1 MADKQWEGTTYGSSW
16 MHRTLIRILRLC
28 DVRLLYVFSAVFVI
42 PVCLVGRPGGGIIY
56 RYFRQRF
63 NYSPLKA
70 AWKSYVNHCQF
81 SEVVIDRFAMYAGKN
96 FNIKVEGYEHFRKLA
111 ERPEGFVQLSAHVG
125 NYEAAGYNLKAE
137 QKRFNALV
145 FSGEKDSVMNNRN
158 KMFAETNIR
167 MIPVSPDMSHLF
179 VIDKALCDGETLSM
193 PADRMFGSNKFVEEE
208 FLGAKARFPMG
219 PFSVPTM
226 LGLDV
231 LAVNG
236 MKTSRKGY
244 TIFVTPLTYD
254 KTLPRKQQ
262 MLDLAQNYVKE
273 LENIVRRYPTQWY
286 NYFEFWNT

>member
-137 QKRFNALV
+137 QKCAEKQDQIASVQAALAALH
-145 FSGEKDSVMNNRN
+145 
-158 KMFAETNIR
+158 AEQIQTGQR
-167 MIPVSPDMSHLF
+167 
-179 VIDKALCDGETLSM
+179 
-193 PADRMFGSNKFVEEE
+193 EEH
-208 FLGAKARFPMG
+208 A
-219 PFSVPTM
+219 
-226 LGLDV
+226 
-231 LAVNG
+231 
-236 MKTSRKGY
+236 
-244 TIFVTPLTYD
+244 
-254 KTLPRKQQ
+254 
-262 MLDLAQNYVKE
+262 
-273 LENIVRRYPTQWY
+273 
-286 NYFEFWNT
+286 